1 MKLIA
6 DFHIHSRYSRATSK
20 ELSPEEIDYWAKIK
34 GLSIIGT
41 GDFTHPRW
49 FQELKEKLEP
59 KEPGLYQLK
68 DKYLINNRLLPK
80 DLKSVRFVFTT
91 EISCIYKKAGA
102 VRKLHHLILAP
113 SPESALAISK
123 RLSKIGN
130 LASDGRPI
138 LGLDSKNLL
147 EILLETDKNAV
158 LIPAHIWTPWFSLFG
173 SMSGFDALEEC
184 FEDLTKEIF
193 ALETGLSSDPAMN
206 RRLSSLD
213 RYVLVS
219 NSDAHSPKN
228 LAREACLFDSELDYY
243 QIINTLRFPEK
254 GYLGTIE
261 FFPEEGKY
269 HFDGHRKCG
278 ICFSPKETKAYKGI
292 CPKCQKPL
300 TIGVMNRVEEL
311 SDRIE
316 PKKPEWSRGY
326 VSLIPLAEIIG
337 EILESSSQ
345 AKAVEREYF
354 RLVSKLG
361 AELKILLNAPIEEIE
376 KEFPL
381 LALAIERMRAGK
393 VIVQPGFDG
402 EYGRIKVFEE
412 GEFKKLKSAQEGFFR
427 LPEQV
432 KKSERD
438 KTALEFGLNSDE
450 KELEQKPI
458 EAEQNFFS
466 ETQSVP
472 YQSLLGLSS
481 IQRKAVESKAKAL
494 LIKAGPG
501 TGKTRTLTHRIAY
514 LIETGI
520 ANPEEILAL
529 TFTNKAKEE
538 MEARLRGLIGE
549 KAERIWVSTFHSL
562 AYRLI
567 QELMGDKERLSLL
580 DELARE
586 KLLKELFPEFSGAKL
601 AQALK
606 LISKAKINLISPE
619 EIKGNPEYPEWLP
632 EVYQRYQ
639 DRLEKE
645 RLLDFEELSFRLV
658 KILERKESADQ
669 IRNRWKYIF
678 VDEYQDLD
686 YSQYQIQKKLVG
698 ESGTISVI
706 GDQNQAI
713 YGFRGASSK
722 FFEEFIKDY
731 PSAELIELAH
741 SFRLS
746 EQILKASYQA
756 LPDSETGRIKSGVQ
770 GAKLKTIELT
780 TDRAEAEFIVSE
792 IEKLIGGV
800 GFFSF
805 DSQRARSGEEV
816 SVKSFGELAVL
827 FRANAQIPALVEAF
841 SRLGIPY
848 QLLSESPIQNRFY
861 KFSLWLLSI
870 LSGRATKFIF
880 KLALKEIFPK
890 EQVFPKNI
898 QELKNW
904 LEQRKSGEPAKILLH
919 LLENAQWLNPLEVID
934 KIFSLTNES
943 DEEKIEKERIKE
955 LVLELVARKA
965 RLEIIKSPSQVL
977 ELLSLA
983 SAQDFYDPSADRV
996 SLLTI
1001 HSAKGLEFEV
1011 VFLAGCEEGIIPHIS
1026 AKTNEEL
1033 NEEARLFYV
1042 AMTRAKS
1049 LLYLTRAK
1057 NRPLFGKISEQ
1068 APSRFLTRISEDLK
1082 DLLKPSPLPQ
1092 KPKVRQMDLFK

>member
-6 DFHIHSRYSRATSK
+6 DFHIHSRFSRATSK
-20 ELSPEEIDYWAKIK
+20 DLSPEEIDYWAKIK

-41 GDFTHPRW
+41 GDFTHPKW

-68 DKYLINNRLLPK
+68 EQYRIKNRVLPEN
-80 DLKSVRFVFTT
+80 LKPVRFVFTT

-113 SPESALAISK
+113 SAESALAISK

-147 EILLETDKNAV
+147 EILLEKDKDAV

-206 RRLSSLD
+206 RRLSKLD

-228 LAREACLFDSELDYY
+228 LAREACLFDSELNYY
-243 QIINTLRFPEK
+243 QMVNALRFPKK

-278 ICFSPKETKAYKGI
+278 ICLSPKETKAYKGI

-311 SDRIE
+311 SDRSE
-316 PKKPEWSRGY
+316 PKEPEAGADY
-326 VSLIPLAEIIG
+326 LSLIPLAEIIG
-337 EILESSSQ
+337 EIMETSSQ
-345 AKAVEREYF
+345 TKAVEKEYF

-361 AELKILLNAPIEEIE
+361 AELEILMDTPLKEIE

-381 LALAIERMRAGK
+381 LALAIERMRNGK

-402 EYGRIKVFEE
+402 EYGIIKVFEE
-412 GEFKKLKSAQEGFFR
+412 EELKRLKTAQEGFFQLSQSAKPPKEKAVLENVLR
-427 LPEQV
+427 AED
-432 KKSERD
+432 KKSEPKIEQGLLGEIIEPYCSLR
-438 KTALEFGLNSDE
+438 GLNSA
-450 KELEQKPI
+450 QK
-458 EAEQNFFS
+458 
-466 ETQSVP
+466 
-472 YQSLLGLSS
+472 
-481 IQRKAVESKAKAL
+481 KAVVSKAKAL
-494 LIKAGPG
+494 LIQAGPG
-501 TGKTRTLTHRIAY
+501 TGKTKTLTHRIAY

-520 ANPEEILAL
+520 ANPEAILAL

-538 MEARLRGLIGE
+538 MKARLRGMIGE
-549 KAERIWVSTFHSL
+549 KAEQIWVSTFHSL

-567 QELMGDKERLSLL
+567 QELVGAKEGLSLL
-580 DELARE
+580 DELAKE
-586 KLLKELFPEFSGAKL
+586 KLLKELLPELSQAKL

-606 LISKAKINLISPE
+606 LIAKAKINLISPN
-619 EIKGNPEYPEWLP
+619 EIKGNADYPDWFQ

-639 DRLEKE
+639 DRLKDQA
-645 RLLDFEELSFRLV
+645 LLDFEELSFRLA
-658 KILERKESADQ
+658 KISETKETANQ
-669 IRNRWKYIF
+669 ICNRWKYIF
-678 VDEYQDLD
+678 VDEFQDLD
-686 YSQYQIQKKLVG
+686 FSQYYLLNKLVG
-698 ESGTISVI
+698 ENGNISVI
-706 GDQNQAI
+706 GDPNQAI

-722 FFEEFIKDY
+722 FFEQFIKDY
-731 PSAELIELAH
+731 PNAELIELTH
-741 SFRLS
+741 SFRLT
-746 EQILKASYQA
+746 EQILKASAQA
-756 LPDSETGRIKSGVQ
+756 LPNSEFSPIKSEVQ
-770 GAKLKTIELT
+770 GAKLKIIELAT
-780 TDRAEAEFIVSE
+780 ERAEAEFIVSE
-792 IEKLIGGV
+792 IEKLIGGI

-805 DSQRARSGEEV
+805 DSERAKSGEGI
-816 SVKSFGELAVL
+816 SVQSFNEIAVL
-827 FRANAQIPALVEAF
+827 FRTNTQIPALVEAF

-848 QLLSESPIQNRFY
+848 QVFSESPLQSRFY
-861 KFSLWLLSI
+861 KFLLWLLSI
-870 LSGRATKFIF
+870 LSGKATKFIL
-880 KLALKEIFPK
+880 KLALKEIFPN
-890 EQVFPKNI
+890 ERVFPENI
-898 QELKNW
+898 PELKNW
-904 LEQRKSGEPAKILLH
+904 LEQRKSEEPTKILLY
-919 LLENAQWLNPLEVID
+919 LLEYAERLNPLEIID
-934 KIFSLTNES
+934 KIFPLSNEAD
-943 DEEKIEKERIKE
+943 DEKPEKEKIKE

-965 RLEIIKSPSQVL
+965 KLEIIKSPSQVL
-977 ELLSLA
+977 ELLSLV
-983 SAQDFYDPSADRV
+983 SAQDFYDPNADRV

-1011 VFLAGCEEGIIPHIS
+1011 VLLAGCEEGIIPHIS
-1026 AKTNEEL
+1026 AKSDEEL

-1057 NRPLFGKISEQ
+1057 KRPLFGKISEQ
-1068 APSRFLTRISEDLK
+1068 APSRFLTRISEELK
-1082 DLLKPSPLPQ
+1082 DLLQPSPLPQ
-1092 KPKVRQMDLFK
+1092 KPKQKQLGLFEK